1 MAFAIAV
8 RAGIRKEVA
17 KDDKEIVSVF
27 KRKLA
32 GRVGIDRYQVWLRS
46 LHFRLDG
53 RQLVVAA
60 RNQFGVERI
69 KALFHADLI
78 EVAADAFGPDVR
90 LHYEIQDSQSA
101 EPAVLTVHRV
111 DSHEPAGGATPAPV
125 AGSQQRS
132 DSQSRDQQQSS
143 NSASPDLK
151 TARPKPYQSLNSFV
165 VGDCNRVA
173 YTAAANVVQR
183 LGQVSPV
190 FFYGPNGV
198 GKTHLLEGILTSV
211 RKVAGFRRCVY
222 LSAEQ
227 FTSQFLQ
234 ALHGAGLPS
243 FRRKYRDVELLI
255 LDDIQFFANKP
266 ATITELH
273 HTIDSLLR
281 AGKQLVLAGDRP
293 PAELAGL
300 SSDLIARMAGGLIC
314 PVNPADHVTRKGIL
328 NRLNQSRG
336 LLMSDEVIELLSREL
351 IGDARMLSG
360 AMNRIELSQQA
371 YQQTATVDSVQSI
384 LSDLFS
390 CTQRAVQLQDIE
402 RVVCDVFGLEAKS
415 LQSDRRTKAISHPRM
430 LAMWLARKY
439 TRAAYSEIGNFFGQ
453 RSHSTV
459 ISAQKKVNRWVSNGD
474 SIPLAHGQ
482 CNVEDAIRR
491 VELQLR
497 TG

>member
-1 MAFAIAV
+1 M

-27 KRKLA
+27 RRKLA
-32 GRVGIDRYQVWLRS
+32 DRVGLDRYQVWLRS

-53 RQLVVAA
+53 RQLVVGA
-60 RNQFGVERI
+60 RNQFGIERVRSI
-69 KALFHADLI
+69 FNADLL
-78 EVAADAFGPDVR
+78 EVAADSFGPD
-90 LHYEIQDSQSA
+90 IQLEFEVHQDVQTS
-101 EPAVLTVHRV
+101 EPGLLTVHRDGTNESV
-111 DSHEPAGGATPAPV
+111 DASVADSSHTKAQPANDATNEN
-125 AGSQQRS
+125 SSRQQAAS
-132 DSQSRDQQQSS
+132 TQSESF
-143 NSASPDLK
+143 ALK
-151 TARPKPYQSLNSFV
+151 TARPRPFQSLGSFV

-173 YTAAANVVQR
+173 YTAATNVVQR

-190 FFYGPNGV
+190 FLYGPNGS
-198 GKTHLLEGILTSV
+198 GKTHLLEGVLTSV
-211 RKVAGFRRCVY
+211 RKVAGIRRCVY

-234 ALHGAGLPS
+234 ALHGTGLPS

-255 LDDIQFFANKP
+255 LDDVQFFANKR
-266 ATITELH
+266 ATVTELH

-300 SSDLIARMAGGLIC
+300 SGDLIARMAGGLIC
-314 PVNPADHVTRKGIL
+314 PVNPADHATRKGIL
-328 NRLNQSRG
+328 NRLNHSRG
-336 LLMSDEVIELLSREL
+336 LQMSEDVIELLSREL

-371 YQQTATVDSVQSI
+371 HQKTATVDSVQSI

-390 CTQRAVQLQDIE
+390 CTQRAVQLEDIE
-402 RVVCDVFGLEAKS
+402 RVVCDVFGLTAKS

-439 TRAAYSEIGNFFGQ
+439 TRAAYSEIGSFFGQ

-459 ISAQKKVNRWVSNGD
+459 ISAQKNVNRWVSNGD